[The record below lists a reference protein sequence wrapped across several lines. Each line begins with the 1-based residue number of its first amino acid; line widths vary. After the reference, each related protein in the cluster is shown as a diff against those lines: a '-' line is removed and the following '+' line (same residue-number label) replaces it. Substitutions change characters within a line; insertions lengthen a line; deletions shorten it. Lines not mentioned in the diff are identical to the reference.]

1 MSTNEIIVS
10 LLARTALFGGLPA
23 DEIAACAASFREMR
37 FAKGEMLF
45 ARGEAGTQLHL
56 IAEGLV
62 RLAIAN
68 EDGRELSFR
77 VAAPGD
83 LFGEIAALDGSPRSA
98 DATALTQV
106 TTYSLERN
114 AFRTLWSTRSAVAAA
129 VIAFLCRRQRE
140 TTSQLEAIVLHPLNV
155 RLARFL
161 LLALGDRR
169 ASPGKRLPLELGF
182 SQSELAQM
190 LGASRPKVNIA
201 LGELESSGAI
211 VRTLDR
217 LFCDPVKLG
226 EIARQDDV

>member
-1 MSTNEIIVS
+1 MRS
-10 LLARTALFGGLPA
+10 P
-23 DEIAACAASFREMR
+23 ACAASFREMH
-37 FAKGEMLF
+37 FAKGAMLF

-68 EDGRELSFR
+68 EEGRELSFR
-77 VAAPGD
+77 VAARGD

-98 DATALTQV
+98 DATALTPV
-106 TTYSLERN
+106 TTYSLERH
-114 AFRTLWSTRSAVAAA
+114 AFRTLWSTHSAIAAA

-169 ASPGKRLPLELGF
+169 APPGKRVPLELGF
-182 SQSELAQM
+182 SR
-190 LGASRPKVNIA
+190 ASWRRCSVRAARRSTSLSANWKAPGPLCGRSI
-201 LGELESSGAI
+201 GCSAI
-211 VRTLDR
+211 R
-217 LFCDPVKLG
+217 
-226 EIARQDDV
+226 